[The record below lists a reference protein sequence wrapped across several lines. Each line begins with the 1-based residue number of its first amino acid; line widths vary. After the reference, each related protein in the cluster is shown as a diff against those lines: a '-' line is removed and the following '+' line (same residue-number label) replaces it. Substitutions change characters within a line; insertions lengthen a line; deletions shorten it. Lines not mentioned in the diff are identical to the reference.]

1 MMGRSTPA
9 GPEDEFS
16 SLIKSLQQQINDI
29 RNAPFRIPVLPE
41 DPPTTDP
48 TNMWMLPDGRIRAR
62 HRNPTDTAWVI
73 REWVTTSPGSSTSG
87 ATPAPPTVAPTSRQG
102 IWTATWSAS
111 YRSAGPKRTDHPDRI
126 YWGSSGDSFNGRN
139 RSYIGFDATTIAA
152 ALSGGTVTRVRLRL
166 QALHTYWNNGAG
178 IGFGYHGQTS
188 APGSWAGTLASLV
201 SQQRI
206 GKTQLK
212 EFDLPLVF
220 GTAIRDGSSKGI
232 AVEAPNSSTDYYGYA
247 GGVGSGVTPPTLI
260 IDYAK

>member
-1 MMGRSTPA
+1 MGRSTPA

-16 SLIKSLQQQINDI
+16 GLIKKMQAQIDDL
-29 RNAPFRIPVLPE
+29 RNAPFRIPVLPA
-41 DPPTTDP
+41 DPATTDP

-62 HRNPTDTAWVI
+62 HRDPTDTSWVI
-73 REWVTTSPGSSTSG
+73 REWVTTTPGSSTSG
-87 ATPAPPTVAPTSRQG
+87 AAPAPPAPAPISRQG
-102 IWTATWSAS
+102 EWDATWSAS
-111 YRSAGPKRTDHPDRI
+111 YRQAGPKRTDNPERI

-139 RSYIGFDATTIAA
+139 RSYIGFDAGTISA
-152 ALSGGTVTRVRLRL
+152 ALAGGTIVRVRLRL

-178 IGFGYHGQTS
+178 IGFGWHNQTS
-188 APGSWAGTLASLV
+188 APSSWAGTVASLV

-212 EFDLPLVF
+212 VFELPLSF
-220 GTAIRDGSSKGI
+220 GTTIRDGTSKGI

-247 GGVGSGVTPPTLI
+247 GGVGSSVTIPRLI